1 MQNSILIL
9 LISSEEEDMETS
21 IDNALSYS
29 SYIKCTEEEWSSNNE
44 TTW

>member
-9 LISSEEEDMETS
+9 LISSEEDIENF

-29 SYIKCTEEEWSSNNE
+29 GYIKCTEEEWSSNNG